1 MKDLR
6 LIILLCAIMSGSVF
20 GQFVEYNHP
29 ELDWRTIET
38 DHYYVHYHQ
47 HESRTA
53 RLVAKIAE
61 DVYEPLTDLYQY
73 EPDTKIHFVVRD
85 HEDNANG
92 AAFYYDNKVEIWAPP
107 ADFLLRGDHD
117 WLRNV
122 VTHELS
128 HMMSLGT
135 ARKMPRQLPAVYF
148 QWLDYEDEKR
158 PDVLHGYP
166 NTLLSLPLAGTV
178 MPMWLA
184 EGMAQFHRAGLKY
197 DTWDTH
203 RDMLLRTAVLENEL
217 LSLAEMGIFGKNS
230 VGNERV
236 YNQGYALSLYI
247 AQTYGEEKLG
257 ELARAMRTPW
267 FLTANPAIKRVLG
280 KSESALYRE
289 WKAWL
294 IAGYEQGIQH
304 VREDTVQGRILEDNG
319 IGNLYP
325 VWSPDGSRVA
335 YMSNRGEDYM
345 SLRSLWVTDST
356 LSPAEKIAGGSA
368 SSASWSPDGKQMV
381 FARKIRERSGRMY
394 FDLFIHDLDSG
405 KETRITRARRA
416 RLPDWSPDGGR
427 IVCVTERDGTSNLA
441 LVNPDSTGWQV
452 ITSFQNGEQIFTPRW
467 MPDSKQIVF
476 ALFSRKGGRDIAM
489 VDSSGSDFQ
498 YLIRNDLDTRDP
510 YPAPDGESIYY
521 ANDET
526 GIFNI
531 HQFDL
536 STGKSTPVT
545 RVTGGAFMPSV
556 NPQGVLVY
564 SLFTSEGYKIAL
576 LDSIRHLNPAPY
588 ESPYKTIRDANS
600 KPSRPIT
607 EYNDRKIPEYTSR
620 PYKPIYAKMMFLPRI
635 YHDYPGKW
643 KVGTYFY
650 SSDFLDQFTVF
661 GTAAINRLWDS
672 DIYTQFQY
680 RKFTPTLFIELY
692 QQRRHT
698 TEMDMKYKYNLMGAD
713 IGADWKLSEADEL
726 RTAYQF
732 SRYDATMTLKADVQ
746 DIDISYTYHTGNGFQ
761 LRWHHQNVK
770 PTMHSVIAPD
780 AGRKIT
786 FDALYSRNNFIEG
799 FEVHT
804 DYGTLIETYVPY
816 NYFQCQLDW
825 REYLPSL
832 IPGHSVALRLKA
844 GWIDRHVDSFYH
856 LFAGGLDGLRGYP
869 FYSIEGRKLFQAGA
883 AYRFPIWRKTGLHF
897 LFIHIDQIWGAL
909 YGDVGDAW
917 NTDKLSEVD
926 WRRDA
931 GVQLRM
937 NLFGFYGF
945 PLRFFAGAAY
955 GLDAFQHEGVE
966 YGHEWRPYFGLLFDF
981 MD

>member
-1 MKDLR
+1 MKNLCSIFL
-6 LIILLCAIMSGSVF
+6 LILILAGSAF

-29 ELDWRTIET
+29 ELDWQSIET
-38 DHYYVHYHQ
+38 EHYYVHYHQ
-47 HESRTA
+47 NESRTA
-53 RLVAKIAE
+53 SLVAKIAE
-61 DVYEPLTDLYQY
+61 DVYHPITELYQY
-73 EPDTKIHFVVRD
+73 EPDTRIHFVVRD

-128 HMMSLGT
+128 HMMSLGA

-166 NTLLSLPLAGTV
+166 NTLMSMPLAGTI

-184 EGMAQFHRAGLKY
+184 EGMAQFHRAGFEY

-203 RDMLLRTAVLENEL
+203 RDMLLRTAALEDEL
-217 LSLAEMGIFGKNS
+217 LSITEMGIFGKNS

-247 AQTYGEEKLG
+247 AQTYGEDKLG

-267 FLTANPAIKRVLG
+267 YVTANPAIKRALG

-289 WKAWL
+289 WKQWL
-294 IAGYEQGIQH
+294 VSGYKNGIQD
-304 VREDTVQGRILEDNG
+304 VRTHIVQGRILEDEG

-325 VWSPDGSRVA
+325 VWSPDGKRVA

-345 SLRSLWVTDST
+345 SLRSLWMTDTT
-356 LSPAEKIAGGSA
+356 LSDPKMMAGGSA
-368 SSASWSPDGKQMV
+368 SSASWSPDGKQIV
-381 FARKIRERSGRMY
+381 FSRKVRERNGQKY
-394 FDLFIHDLDSG
+394 FDLYTLDLESR
-405 KETRITRARRA
+405 KSTRITQARRA
-416 RLPDWSPDGGR
+416 RLPDWSPDGKR
-427 IVCVTERDGTSNLA
+427 IVCVIEQDGTSNLA
-441 LVNPDSTGWQV
+441 LIHPDSTGWKV
-452 ITSFQNGEQIFTPRW
+452 ITSFRNGEQLFTPRW
-467 MPDSKQIVF
+467 MPDSRRIVF
-476 ALFSRKGGRDIAM
+476 ALFSEKGGRDIAM
-489 VDSSGSDFQ
+489 IDSSGSDFK
-498 YLIRNDLDTRDP
+498 YLIQTDFDTRDP
-510 YPAPDGESIYY
+510 WPSSDGKSIYY

-531 HQFDL
+531 HHCDL
-536 STGKSTPVT
+536 ATGQSVPVT
-545 RVTGGAFMPSV
+545 NVIGGAFMPAV
-556 NPQGVLVY
+556 NPQGQLVY
-564 SLFTSEGYKIAL
+564 SLFTSEGYRLAL
-576 LDSIRHLNPAPY
+576 LDSIQRLIPTSYA
-588 ESPYKTIRDANS
+588 SPYNPIRNANDEKS
-600 KPSRPIT
+600 WPIT
-607 EYNDRKIPEYTSR
+607 TYNDREIPEYESR
-620 PYKPIYAKMMFLPRI
+620 PYKPVYAKMMFLPRI

-643 KVGTYFY
+643 KLGTYFY
-650 SSDFLDQFTVF
+650 SSDFLDQIAIF
-661 GTAAINRLWDS
+661 GTAAVNTLFDS
-672 DIYTQFQY
+672 DVYALFQY
-680 RKFTPTLFIELY
+680 RKLTPTLFIELY

-698 TEMDMKYKYNLMGAD
+698 TEFDMKYSYDLKGAE
-713 IGADWKLSEADEL
+713 IGAEWKLSEADEL

-732 SRYDATMTLKADVQ
+732 SRYDATMTLKTSVKDF
-746 DIDISYTYHTGNGFQ
+746 DFSYNYHTGNAIQ
-761 LRWHHQNVK
+761 LRWHHDGVG

-780 AGRKIT
+780 AGRKIE
-786 FDALYSRNNFIEG
+786 FESLYSRNNFIDG

-804 DYGTLIETYVPY
+804 DYGTLVETYIPY
-816 NYFQCQLDW
+816 NYFQLQLDW
-825 REYLPSL
+825 REYVPSL
-832 IPGHSVALRLKA
+832 IPSHSLAFRFKA
-844 GWIDRHVDSFYH
+844 GWIDRYVDSFYH

-869 FYSIEGRKLFQAGA
+869 FYSIEGRKLFQLGA

-897 LFIHIDQIWGAL
+897 LFISIDQIWGSL
-909 YGDVGDAW
+909 YADMGSAW
-917 NTDKLSEVD
+917 NTDKLDAVD

-955 GLDAFQHEGVE
+955 GLDSFEHEGVT
-966 YGHEWRPYFGLLFDF
+966 YGREWRPYFGLLFDF
-981 MD
+981 LD